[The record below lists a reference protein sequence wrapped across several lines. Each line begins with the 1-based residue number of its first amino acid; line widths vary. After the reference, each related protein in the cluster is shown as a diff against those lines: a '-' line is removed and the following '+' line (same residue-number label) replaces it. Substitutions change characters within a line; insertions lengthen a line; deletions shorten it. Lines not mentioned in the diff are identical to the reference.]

1 MTRGPARGVAIAAA
15 FCAVSS
21 SPASSAD
28 PAVVDDFEDVTGWTA
43 HPADGVA
50 LDIRAGPGFSGN
62 ALQLDFRFSGG
73 GYAVARRELALD
85 LPENYAFSFRI
96 RGDALPN
103 HLEFK
108 LIDSTGENVW
118 WSVRRDMDFPREWRR
133 VAIKKRHI
141 SFAWG
146 PLGGGEI
153 EHVAA
158 IELAV
163 TAGSGG
169 TGSVWIDELRLVELP
184 PPGAPLPDP
193 VVKASSALSGHDAAS
208 ALDGNVATG
217 WAPDAGDAERWIA
230 LDFGGVREYGGLTV
244 EWAADR
250 NATGYVVEASHDETH
265 WRALRTVS
273 GGNGGRDDLYLPESE
288 SRQLRLRIVDA
299 HGDGSPVLTGLAVQP
314 IEWSATREAFFA
326 AIAKDAPRGSYPRGI
341 SGEQSYWTVVGLDG
355 DSRECLFNEDGMTGT
370 GKERFSIEPFVFWND
385 RLVTWADVQ
394 GEQSLEAGFLPMP
407 RVTWRYDDLQLTISA
422 VAVGEPGG
430 SSVVVRY
437 AVRNDGTD
445 PTAGSLYL
453 ALRPFQTNPPSQD
466 LNTIGGTARV
476 HEITREGDSIYVD
489 GDRAVNC
496 VTRPDSF
503 GAVSFDGGDI
513 VVDHLGHGT
522 VGAAASVRDP
532 FGAASA
538 ALAYAVELAAG
549 AERTV
554 EIVFPLHPGAPVPR
568 GDLVAA
574 RERSRSAWES
584 RLGRVAFE
592 LPPIAREF
600 EETLKAQLGWVL
612 VNRSGPAIQPG
623 SRAYARSWIR
633 DGSLTSS
640 ALLRMGHSDVVL
652 EFLEWF
658 APYQYDDG
666 KVPCVV
672 DWRGADPVPEHDS
685 NGEFIFLVAEYYRYT
700 DDHDVLARM
709 WPRVVAAAGYLDSLR
724 QRRRTAAFEDPDR
737 QEFYGIL
744 PPSISHEGYSAKP
757 MHSYWDD
764 FFALRGFKDAAFLA
778 GELGHEGE
786 RARLEVIRDEFERDL
801 VASIGHAME
810 RHRIDYIPGCADLGD
825 FDATST
831 TVGLSPA
838 HAGGVLPRGA
848 VTATFER
855 YWQFFDDRRGGEPW
869 DAFTPYET
877 RNIGA
882 FVRLGWRDRANEL
895 VDFFLEH
902 RRPPGWRQWPEVV
915 SSQLRTPRFLGDL
928 PHSWVGTDFV
938 RSALD
943 LFAYERED
951 GALVVAAGLPFDW
964 LSEGPVGIR
973 GLRTRYGPI
982 TFSAR
987 LDGEATI
994 VEMEGA
1000 LRMPASG
1007 IVVRPPTGGEAL
1019 VTKLPAVVVI
1029 RP

>member
-1 MTRGPARGVAIAAA
+1 
-15 FCAVSS
+15 
-21 SPASSAD
+21 
-28 PAVVDDFEDVTGWTA
+28 
-43 HPADGVA
+43 
-50 LDIRAGPGFSGN
+50 
-62 ALQLDFRFSGG
+62 
-73 GYAVARRELALD
+73 
-85 LPENYAFSFRI
+85 
-96 RGDALPN
+96 
-103 HLEFK
+103 
-108 LIDSTGENVW
+108 
-118 WSVRRDMDFPREWRR
+118 
-133 VAIKKRHI
+133 
-141 SFAWG
+141 
-146 PLGGGEI
+146 
-153 EHVAA
+153 
-158 IELAV
+158 
-163 TAGSGG
+163 
-169 TGSVWIDELRLVELP
+169 
-184 PPGAPLPDP
+184 
-193 VVKASSALSGHDAAS
+193 
-208 ALDGNVATG
+208 
-217 WAPDAGDAERWIA
+217 
-230 LDFGGVREYGGLTV
+230 
-244 EWAADR
+244 
-250 NATGYVVEASHDETH
+250 
-265 WRALRTVS
+265 
-273 GGNGGRDDLYLPESE
+273 
-288 SRQLRLRIVDA
+288 
-299 HGDGSPVLTGLAVQP
+299 
-314 IEWSATREAFFA
+314 
-326 AIAKDAPRGSYPRGI
+326 
-341 SGEQSYWTVVGLDG
+341 
-355 DSRECLFNEDGMTGT
+355 
-370 GKERFSIEPFVFWND
+370 
-385 RLVTWADVQ
+385 
-394 GEQSLEAGFLPMP
+394 
-407 RVTWRYDDLQLTISA
+407 
-422 VAVGEPGG
+422 
-430 SSVVVRY
+430 
-437 AVRNDGTD
+437 
-445 PTAGSLYL
+445 
-453 ALRPFQTNPPSQD
+453 
-466 LNTIGGTARV
+466 
-476 HEITREGDSIYVD
+476 
-489 GDRAVNC
+489 
-496 VTRPDSF
+496 
-503 GAVSFDGGDI
+503 
-513 VVDHLGHGT
+513 
-522 VGAAASVRDP
+522 
-532 FGAASA
+532 
-538 ALAYAVELAAG
+538 
-549 AERTV
+549 
-554 EIVFPLHPGAPVPR
+554 
-568 GDLVAA
+568 
-574 RERSRSAWES
+574 
-584 RLGRVAFE
+584 
-592 LPPIAREF
+592 
-600 EETLKAQLGWVL
+600 
-612 VNRSGPAIQPG
+612 
-623 SRAYARSWIR
+623 
-633 DGSLTSS
+633 
-640 ALLRMGHSDVVL
+640 
-652 EFLEWF
+652 
-658 APYQYDDG
+658 
-666 KVPCVV
+666 
-672 DWRGADPVPEHDS
+672 
-685 NGEFIFLVAEYYRYT
+685 VAEYYRYT